1 MGSMLRAFAVIFVAA
16 HLAKTVPVA
25 FAFGFATRSAD
36 TSITGVTHVAA
47 KQSYKLG
54 QLIIEAPWARA
65 TPKGSEVGA
74 GYLKITNTGKE
85 ADRLIGGSLPV
96 ATSVEVHQMTT
107 SDGVMKMRKVDNGLD
122 IKPGQTVELKPGG
135 YHLMLIGLH
144 AGLEQGQTIKGTLQ
158 FEKAGSIEV
167 EFHVAPIGA
176 KGGGTGGE
184 MDHMHM

>member
-1 MGSMLRAFAVIFVAA
+1 MRSILQAFAAISAA
-16 HLAKTVPVA
+16 TYLTTSMPVA
-25 FAFGFATRSAD
+25 FAFGLATRAAD
-36 TSITGVTHVAA
+36 TSITGLTHGVA

-54 QLIIEAPWARA
+54 QLVIEAPWARA
-65 TPKGSEVGA
+65 TPKGAEVGA

-85 ADRLIGGSLPV
+85 PDRLMGGSLPV
-96 ATSVEVHQMTT
+96 ATSVEVHQMTM
-107 SDGVMKMRKVDNGLD
+107 SDGVMKMRKVDNGLE

-144 AGLEQGQTIKGTLQ
+144 EGLKQGETIKGTLQ

-176 KGGGTGGE
+176 KGGGSGGD